1 MDEKKR
7 RMVSFEIDVDEL
19 ESIEAR
25 AAKAGLSRSEYLRAR
40 AISEPAEPSSSNLEA
55 LIKQVIY
62 MANQI
67 YVGLFSIAEA
77 QGQARRFLSS
87 QELRKVYDQVRAAA
101 LNYAVEFPE
110 HFEAV
115 QAEIAARAKNGAK

>member
-19 ESIEAR
+19 EIIEAR
-25 AAKAGLSRSEYLRAR
+25 AANAGLSRSEYLRAR
-40 AISEPAEPSSSNLEA
+40 AMSDPAETSSNKLEA
-55 LIKQVIY
+55 LIKHSIY

-77 QGQARRFLSS
+77 QGQARRFLSTE
-87 QELRKVYDQVRAAA
+87 ELRKVYDQVRAEA
-101 LNYAVEFPE
+101 LVYAVEFPE
-110 HFEAV
+110 SFEAV
-115 QAEIAARAKNGAK
+115 QAEIAAAAKSGAK